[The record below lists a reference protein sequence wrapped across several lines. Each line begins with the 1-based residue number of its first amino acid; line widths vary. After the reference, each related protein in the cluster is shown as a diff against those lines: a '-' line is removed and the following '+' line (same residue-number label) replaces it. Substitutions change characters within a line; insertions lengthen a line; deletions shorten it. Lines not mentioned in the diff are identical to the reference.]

1 MIKSIKKLMVMLLL
15 VTAYTSCNQGPTL
28 QTYYV
33 DNELQPGFS
42 SFDVPTSVVNVEK
55 VEMTDEQREAYNSVD
70 KLNVLTFVLNDTN
83 ADDYKVELDK
93 VNTILKNPKYEELM
107 RGSTAEGRFVVKFL
121 GESETSIDEL
131 ILFGSASDKGFAI
144 ARILGDDMNAG
155 KIIQLGEV
163 LQNANI
169 EDSQLNG
176 LTEFF
181 K

>member
-1 MIKSIKKLMVMLLL
+1 MVMLLL
-15 VTAYTSCNQGPTL
+15 VTAITSCNQGPTL

-33 DNELQPGFS
+33 NNELQPGFS

-83 ADDYKVELDK
+83 ANDYKVELDK
-93 VNTILKNPKYEELM
+93 VNTILKNPKYEELI
-107 RGSTAEGRFVVKFL
+107 RGSTTEGRFIVKFL
-121 GESETSIDEL
+121 GDSETSIDEL

-155 KIIQLGEV
+155 TIFQLGEV

>member
-1 MIKSIKKLMVMLLL
+1 MVMLLL
-15 VTAYTSCNQGPTL
+15 VTAITSCNQGPTL

-33 DNELQPGFS
+33 NNELQPGFS

-83 ADDYKVELDK
+83 ANDYKVELDK

-107 RGSTAEGRFVVKFL
+107 RGSTTEGRFIVKFL
-121 GESETSIDEL
+121 GDSETSIDEL

-144 ARILGDDMNAG
+144 ARILGDDMNIG
-155 KIIQLGEV
+155 KIFQLGEV

>member
-1 MIKSIKKLMVMLLL
+1 MVMLLL
-15 VTAYTSCNQGPTL
+15 VTAFTSCNQGPTL

-42 SFDVPTSVVNVEK
+42 SFDVPTSVINVEK

-70 KLNVLTFVLNDTN
+70 KLNVLTFVLNEN
-83 ADDYKVELDK
+83 NIAEYKTELDK

-107 RGSTAEGRFVVKFL
+107 RGSTAEGRFIVKFL
-121 GESETSIDEL
+121 GESEASIDEL

-144 ARILGDDMNAG
+144 ARILGDNMNAG
-155 KIIQLGEV
+155 QLIKLGDV
-163 LQNANI
+163 LQEAKI
-169 EDSQLNG
+169 EDGQLNG